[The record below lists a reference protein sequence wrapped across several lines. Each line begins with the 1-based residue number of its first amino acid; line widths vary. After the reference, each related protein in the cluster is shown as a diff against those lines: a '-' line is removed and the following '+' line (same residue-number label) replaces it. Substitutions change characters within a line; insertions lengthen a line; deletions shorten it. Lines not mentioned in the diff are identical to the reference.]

1 MFGYVKPDNPY
12 LYMKDDTL
20 YRALY
25 CGVCKSIGKNCG
37 QRARFGLTYDI
48 ACFSA
53 LVHNLAGEDVEIKKS
68 RCIAHAVV
76 PRPMAKRDRLTDI
89 CAHINVA
96 LAYYKIK
103 DDIADGDG
111 GRVKILF
118 FRKGKKRT
126 DKKYPEISRIIEDR
140 YGRLSALEKE
150 KCPSVDMVSEPFSDM
165 MVELSRF
172 ALGDK
177 KTVSTDKLFYFLGK
191 WIYLIDAL
199 DDYEKDVKGK
209 KYNPLYYSYGELSTV
224 KELLEKH
231 GKDLSFA
238 FSDIFAGLKQAIGGC
253 EFAFNH
259 DLIDNIMIRGIP
271 ATTLKILK
279 NGVKDER

>member
-1 MFGYVKPDNPY
+1 
-12 LYMKDDTL
+12 
-20 YRALY
+20 
-25 CGVCKSIGKNCG
+25 
-37 QRARFGLTYDI
+37 
-48 ACFSA
+48 
-53 LVHNLAGEDVEIKKS
+53 
-68 RCIAHAVV
+68 
-76 PRPMAKRDRLTDI
+76 
-89 CAHINVA
+89 
-96 LAYYKIK
+96 
-103 DDIADGDG
+103 
-111 GRVKILF
+111 
-118 FRKGKKRT
+118 
-126 DKKYPEISRIIEDR
+126 
-140 YGRLSALEKE
+140 
-150 KCPSVDMVSEPFSDM
+150 MVSEPFSDM

-177 KTVSTDKLFYFLGK
+177 KTESTDKLFYFLGK

-209 KYNPLYYSYGELSTV
+209 KYNPLYYSYGELPTV